1 MTNLDFSRD
10 IDQISF
16 DLKSNNPSNLNFAD
30 LNISSVR
37 NKFGYCK

>member
-1 MTNLDFSRD
+1 MTNLGFSRS

-16 DLKSNNPSNLNFAD
+16 DLKSNNPSILNFAD
-30 LNISSVR
+30 LNINSAR